1 MNLEQEDRSKRQLL
15 PIDFVVACVLGV
27 SALIV
32 YLLTLTP
39 SLSYLSP
46 DGSELATIPAV
57 LGLAHSPGYPLYTWL
72 GYLFHFL
79 PINDVAYRI
88 NLMSAVMGAVT
99 IGCMYLLALRLLP
112 LQNPWGK
119 EQSSRPTLFEIIVKR
134 AIVGLGVMLFAFST
148 TFWSQAVIAEVYVPN
163 AAMILLTLFA
173 LLQWEKTRRVRD
185 FFLFAFVFGL
195 SLGTHISNLGFAL
208 GFAAF
213 VLLTDWRVIKNWKW
227 WLAALAGFLLGVAQ
241 FAWLPFKAGTLNDQM
256 MLARAP
262 IDLKGIYNYTLGAF
276 PQFKFAFTL
285 AELPDRLILYLY
297 MLVQEL
303 GWLPLVAGII
313 GLFSL
318 LFRRT
323 RYFFLLVGMYLVQI
337 WFFIQYSAFDLEVF
351 FIPAHLLWSIFD
363 IFGFLEVFALVRWVG
378 LKARTPKPA
387 PQQKPI
393 IQILAGI
400 LCCVVLL
407 APTLLP
413 LIKNWSVNDFS
424 QDTAI
429 NDFYANIWELLP
441 RNSALLTQSGVFGY
455 DAFYWRLI
463 YNMRPDV
470 LLPALTTPN
479 PKTNELKGH
488 DLFTTT
494 RLNAQRGPG
503 ALPGNL
509 ISDQTWS
516 IPVLLGESPQGE
528 IRERGSLVLYRVSN
542 DPPDLLADEQPQI
555 QIDQN
560 VNDYVLKGVTFSS
573 TTAENGGSVEVWMYW
588 KLPETQGALP
598 RTLVTTYLGDRLLES
613 HQIGLGLLE
622 RYQQDIGLQTGSVI
636 VDHFYL
642 VIPSTIET
650 GNWALSLGITE
661 TKAQITRQITLENI
675 TILNSTG
682 QVTGWLEI
690 AGN

>member
-1 MNLEQEDRSKRQLL
+1 
-15 PIDFVVACVLGV
+15 
-27 SALIV
+27 
-32 YLLTLTP
+32 
-39 SLSYLSP
+39 
-46 DGSELATIPAV
+46 
-57 LGLAHSPGYPLYTWL
+57 
-72 GYLFHFL
+72 
-79 PINDVAYRI
+79 
-88 NLMSAVMGAVT
+88 
-99 IGCMYLLALRLLP
+99 
-112 LQNPWGK
+112 
-119 EQSSRPTLFEIIVKR
+119 
-134 AIVGLGVMLFAFST
+134 
-148 TFWSQAVIAEVYVPN
+148 
-163 AAMILLTLFA
+163 
-173 LLQWEKTRRVRD
+173 
-185 FFLFAFVFGL
+185 
-195 SLGTHISNLGFAL
+195 
-208 GFAAF
+208 
-213 VLLTDWRVIKNWKW
+213 
-227 WLAALAGFLLGVAQ
+227 
-241 FAWLPFKAGTLNDQM
+241 
-256 MLARAP
+256 
-262 IDLKGIYNYTLGAF
+262 
-276 PQFKFAFTL
+276 
-285 AELPDRLILYLY
+285 LILYLY

-323 RYFFLLVGMYLVQI
+323 HYFYLLAGMYLVHI

-378 LKARTPKPA
+378 LKTRTPNPA
-387 PQQKPI
+387 PQQRPV

-413 LIKNWSVNDFS
+413 LIQNWTVNDFS

-429 NDFYANIWELLP
+429 NDFYANIWEVLP
-441 RNSALLTQSGVFGY
+441 KNSALLTQSGVFGY

-479 PKTNELKGH
+479 PKTNELIGH

-509 ISDQTWS
+509 VSDQTWS
-516 IPVLLGESPQGE
+516 TPVLLGESPQGE

-542 DPPDLLADEQPQI
+542 DPPDLLAHDQPQI
-555 QIDQN
+555 QIDQK
-560 VNDYVLKGVTFSS
+560 VNEYILEGVTLSS
-573 TTAENGGSVEVWMYW
+573 ATTESGGSVEVWMYW
-588 KLPETQGALP
+588 KLPETQGTLP
-598 RTLVTTYLGDRLLES
+598 RTLVTTYLGDRLLET

-622 RYQQDIGLQTGSVI
+622 RYQQDIGLQPGGVI

-650 GNWALSLGITE
+650 GNWALSLGTTE
-661 TKAQITRQITLENI
+661 TKDQITRQITLENI